1 MKSKN
6 LRRPII
12 ATLIFLLIAGVMIF
26 VYVSSRSKQADELGK
41 GSKTITVQVV
51 IPEKE
56 TKDYVI
62 KTDADF
68 LRQALDQ
75 EKLIEGSEGEFGF
88 FITGVSGVTADTSKQ
103 EWWCITKEGETVFS
117 GVDEIVIQDKE
128 QYEITLTT
136 GY

>member
-1 MKSKN
+1 MKNKKIMK
-6 LRRPII
+6 PII
-12 ATLIFLLIAGVMIF
+12 ATLIFLLVAAVMVI
-26 VYVSSRSKQADELGK
+26 VSVSFRSKQADELGK
-41 GSKTITVQVV
+41 GSKRITVQVV

-56 TKDYVI
+56 SKNYVI

-75 EKLIEGSEGEFGF
+75 EKLIEGSESEFGY
-88 FITGVSGVTADTSKQ
+88 FITGVNGVSADVSKQ
-103 EWWCITKEGETVFS
+103 EWWCITKKGETIFT
-117 GVDEIVIQDKE
+117 GVNEIPIQDND

>member
-1 MKSKN
+1 MK
-6 LRRPII
+6 PIL
-12 ATLIFLLIAGVMIF
+12 ATLIFLLIAGAMIA
-26 VYVSSRSKQADELGK
+26 VYVSSRAKQANVLGT
-41 GSKTITVQVV
+41 GNKTITVQVV

-75 EKLIEGSEGEFGF
+75 EKLIEGSESEFGF
-88 FITGVSGVTADTSKQ
+88 FITGVTGISADASKQ
-103 EWWCITKEGETVFS
+103 EWWCITKKGETIFT
-117 GVDEIVIQDKE
+117 GVNEIAIQDKD